1 MILRLMSGDT
11 NALMDT
17 LFFCYLFFFFLYLAA
32 FALVMARLPTG
43 RTWRALLLV
52 VVLAALQA
60 AVVTAAIRRR
70 EVCVPQVVG
79 QRTLWTGVKEPFP
92 LGLLYAD
99 LGVPHPSSYLRGT
112 EAFMSEAV

>member
-1 MILRLMSGDT
+1 MLRLMSSDT

-17 LFFCYLFFFFLYLAA
+17 LTLLLFVFSLYLAA

-60 AVVTAAIRRR
+60 TVVTAAIRRR

-79 QRTLWTGVKEPFP
+79 QRTLWTGVMEPFP
-92 LGLLYAD
+92 LGLLYAH